1 MNISEERP
9 MDRVG
14 RVFDLVLVRVVQ
26 VLLMVMTGTAAIVL
40 SSRVAQTLWTGI
52 QQIDTI
58 PELHHGLQRGFSG
71 ALLVLLGLEL
81 LDTLKTYFAEHR
93 VRAEVILIVALIAV
107 GRHIIQLDFENAQ
120 PGALAG
126 ISALTLALTLGL
138 FLVKRAASAGL
149 GPPAEREET
158 GAHR

>member
-1 MNISEERP
+1 

-14 RVFDLVLVRVVQ
+14 RVFELVVVRVVQ

-40 SSRVAQTLWTGI
+40 SSRVVQTLWTGI

-107 GRHIIQLDFENAQ
+107 GRHIIQLDFEGAQ
-120 PGALAG
+120 VGALAG
-126 ISALTLALTLGL
+126 ISALILALTLGL
-138 FLVKRAASAGL
+138 FLVKRAAQQGL
-149 GPPAEREET
+149 GPPAEGDGT